1 MTDGM
6 TTGRARLA
14 ASAPITGTLTNV
26 RADEFYYNKNVLSGV
41 SGGKGLPDIGIFRL
55 SKYA

>member
-1 MTDGM
+1 M